1 MTERMLAKYGN
12 YFSGA
17 LISCAAIAKNGQPV
31 ELPLVVDNTNTNK
44 ENKPVT
50 SVQTDDTQ
58 IVLLSCIALLSAGA
72 FITIKK
78 YVH

>member
-31 ELPLVVDNTNTNK
+31 ELPLVVDNTNK

-50 SVQTDDTQ
+50 SVQTGDDTQ
-58 IVLLSCIALLSAGA
+58 IVLLSCIALLNAGT

>member
-31 ELPLVVDNTNTNK
+31 ELPLVVDNTNK

-50 SVQTDDTQ
+50 SVQTGDDTQ